1 MTAIKTAMKSEGERA
16 ALSTIDRDPRAA
28 ESLMLFRVLGPMKVL
43 GGDEPSSPLR
53 RAILTALL
61 LRAGQAITVAEFTEL
76 LWDEPPASAAANIRS
91 HLTALRRDLDDIEP
105 GLSRRVRTCR
115 GSLSGYALD
124 VAPEEFDVPMF
135 MVSARH
141 GRNLLLRGDAERAVA
156 ALEKTVALWRGPFGP
171 SLPPTRW
178 FGAHVAG
185 LNSARFD
192 AYQDLFTAA
201 VLADRTETLSYRIES
216 AIAEAPYRQRFW
228 ELLSAVHCI
237 NGDAVGALDVIGR
250 CQRLFADDLGL
261 DLPPNVVAMRTAALN
276 WDRAEAQ
283 RLVATLAPA
292 A

>member
-1 MTAIKTAMKSEGERA
+1 MKSEW
-16 ALSTIDRDPRAA
+16 AA
-28 ESLMLFRVLGPMKVL
+28 EPRLLFRVLGPMDVS
-43 GGDEPSSPLR
+43 GGTEPASPLR

-76 LWDEPPASAAANIRS
+76 LWDDPPASAAANIRS
-91 HLTALRRDLDDIEP
+91 HLTALRRDLDGVQP

-115 GSLSGYALD
+115 GSRSGYALE

-141 GRNLLLRGDAERAVA
+141 GRSLLLRGDADRAVA

-171 SLPPTRW
+171 SLPSTRW
-178 FGAHVAG
+178 FAAHAAG

-201 VLADRTETLSYRIES
+201 VLADRTGTLAYRIES

-237 NGDAVGALDVIGR
+237 NGDAAGALDVIGR
-250 CQRLFADDLGL
+250 CRRLFADDLGL
-261 DLPPNVVAMRTAALN
+261 DLPPNVAAMRAAALN
-276 WDRAEAQ
+276 WDRQEAR
-283 RLVATLAPA
+283 RLVAAQAPAPAPA
-292 A
+292 AASASAA

>member
-1 MTAIKTAMKSEGERA
+1 MKIEW
-16 ALSTIDRDPRAA
+16 AA
-28 ESLMLFRVLGPMKVL
+28 EPRLLFRVLGPMEVL
-43 GGDEPSSPLR
+43 DGTEPASPLR

-76 LWDEPPASAAANIRS
+76 LWDDPPASAAANIRS
-91 HLTALRRDLDDIEP
+91 HLTALRRDLDGVQP

-115 GSLSGYALD
+115 GSRSGYALE

-141 GRNLLLRGDAERAVA
+141 GRSLLLRGDADRAVA

-178 FGAHVAG
+178 FAAHAAG

-201 VLADRTETLSYRIES
+201 VLADRTETLAYRIES

-237 NGDAVGALDVIGR
+237 NGDAAGALDVIGR
-250 CQRLFADDLGL
+250 CRQLFADDLGL
-261 DLPPNVVAMRTAALN
+261 DLPPNVAAMRAAALN
-276 WDRAEAQ
+276 WDRQEAR
-283 RLVATLAPA
+283 RLVAAQAPAPA
-292 A
+292 AAAASAA

>member
-1 MTAIKTAMKSEGERA
+1 MTATKTAMKSEW
-16 ALSTIDRDPRAA
+16 AA
-28 ESLMLFRVLGPMKVL
+28 EPHLLFRVLGPMEVL
-43 GGDEPSSPLR
+43 GGTEPASPLR

-76 LWDEPPASAAANIRS
+76 LWDDPPASAAANIRS
-91 HLTALRRDLDDIEP
+91 HLTALRRDLDGVQP

-115 GSLSGYALD
+115 GSRSGYALE

-141 GRNLLLRGDAERAVA
+141 GRSLLLRGDADRAVA

-178 FGAHVAG
+178 FAAHAAG

-201 VLADRTETLSYRIES
+201 VLADRTETLAYRIES

-237 NGDAVGALDVIGR
+237 NGDAAGALDVIGR
-250 CQRLFADDLGL
+250 CRRLFADDLGL
-261 DLPPNVVAMRTAALN
+261 DLPPNVAAMRAAALN
-276 WDRAEAQ
+276 WDRQEAR
-283 RLVATLAPA
+283 RLVAAQAPAPA
-292 A
+292 AASASAA

>member
-1 MTAIKTAMKSEGERA
+1 
-16 ALSTIDRDPRAA
+16 
-28 ESLMLFRVLGPMKVL
+28 MKVR
-43 GGDEPSSPLR
+43 GGEGPASPLR

-61 LRAGQAITVAEFTEL
+61 LRTGQAITVAEFTEL
-76 LWDEPPASAAANIRS
+76 LWDEPPASATANIRS
-91 HLTALRRDLDDIEP
+91 HLTALRRDLDQIEP

-115 GSLSGYALD
+115 GSQSGYALD
-124 VAPEEFDVPMF
+124 AAPEEFDVPMF

-141 GRNLLLRGDAERAVA
+141 GRNLLLRGDADRALA

-201 VLADRTETLSYRIES
+201 VLADRTETLTYRIES

-261 DLPPNVVAMRTAALN
+261 DLPPNVAAMRAAALN
-276 WDRAEAQ
+276 WDRQAAL
-283 RLVATLAPA
+283 RLVTAQAQTQTQTQA